1 MSERSIILRPEEVRA
16 ILDGRKTQLRRV
28 VKDTRWI
35 PADWSD
41 WSSVAK
47 NAVIRGRCPF
57 GNPGDRLW
65 GKETWA
71 TTLSLDHLPA
81 TRLASGAPVQY
92 RNCESNVPGYPR
104 LLPPVVRWRSAVHMP
119 RWASRITLEV
129 HEVRVQRLQDISSAD
144 LLAEGHDGEDM
155 PDTGDPWD
163 DFHERYQRPF
173 MNAWNKA
180 NPKHPYDSNPFVW
193 VVTFKRVED
202 DR

>member
-1 MSERSIILRPEEVRA
+1 MNERSIILRPEEVRA

-81 TRLASGAPVQY
+81 ARLASGAPVQY

-104 LLPPVVRWRSAVHMP
+104 LLPPVERWRSAVHMP

-129 HEVRVQRLQDISSAD
+129 HEVRVQRLQDIGNAD
-144 LLAEGHDGEDM
+144 LVAEGFQYRGINDGPPID
-155 PDTGDPWD
+155 GNLYAQALK
-163 DFHERYQRPF
+163 DFKTD
-173 MNAWNKA
+173 WNKA

-193 VVTFKRVED
+193 VATFKRVEGK
-202 DR
+202 